1 MSKRHVSMLVLALVL
16 VVGAIFL
23 LLPGQTAR
31 EPSDSD
37 RAAMPGLEAAVNDLT
52 RIVTVGAGE
61 EVIATLERG
70 ADGWTVQEFSGYG
83 ADIDVLR
90 SVLGGLAQARVLE
103 PKTDNPDYYAR
114 LGVEDVSAED
124 AAGVRLD
131 LASDAANWSVIIGNE
146 APARGGHYLRMA
158 YAAGSLLVDFT
169 GDVPDNA
176 AGWVDTKVVDL
187 LAAEVAEVRIEQP
200 DGETLTARKTSA
212 DETDFTLLE
221 LPEGRELKSAWSVNS
236 LGSTLSTLDLEAV
249 RRADELSWQGA
260 IGIRALRFDGLEVT
274 AELLRLGDEG
284 DWLRLSASA
293 PVPEAPA
300 PLPAADP
307 DDDAESAV
315 GDVPDDGPVDEVAAT
330 GDPAAADDGD
340 LIAAAMAEV
349 VAEADAL
356 NARANG
362 WAYRIPAFK
371 AEAMDQRLVDLLRE
385 PTDPAS
391 DGTDAP

>member
-1 MSKRHVSMLVLALVL
+1 MSKRHVSLLAVALVL

-23 LLPGQTAR
+23 LLPGKTAR

-37 RAAMPGLEAAVNDLT
+37 RAAVPGLEAAVNDLN
-52 RIVTVGAGE
+52 RIVAVGAGN

-70 ADGWTVQEFSGYG
+70 ESGWAVLEFSGYG
-83 ADIDVLR
+83 ADIEVLR
-90 SVLGGLAQARVLE
+90 EVLGGLAKARVLE

-114 LGVEDVSAED
+114 LGVEDLAAED
-124 AAGVRLD
+124 AAGLRLD
-131 LASDAANWSVIIGNE
+131 LSSDAVSWSVIIGNE
-146 APARGGHYLRMA
+146 APARGGHYLRLA
-158 YAAGSLLVDFT
+158 DAAGSLLVDYT
-169 GDVPDNA
+169 GDVPDSA

-200 DGETLTARKTSA
+200 DGETLTAQKTSA

-221 LPEGRELKSAWSVNS
+221 LPEGREIKSAWSVNS

-249 RRADELSWQGA
+249 RRADELSWDGA
-260 IGIRALRFDGLEVT
+260 IGVRALRFDGFEVT
-274 AELLRLGDEG
+274 AELLRLGEEG

-293 PVPEAPA
+293 PAPEEAAPA
-300 PLPAADP
+300 PADAPGDDAAGEAAIPDEPAVEPAAD
-307 DDDAESAV
+307 A
-315 GDVPDDGPVDEVAAT
+315 
-330 GDPAAADDGD
+330 D
-340 LIAAAMAEV
+340 LIAEAMAEV

-371 AEAMDQRLVDLLRE
+371 ADAMDQRLVDLLRE
-385 PTDPAS
+385 PPEATS

>member
-37 RAAMPGLEAAVNDLT
+37 RAAVPGLEAAVNDLT

-158 YAAGSLLVDFT
+158 DAAGSLLVDFT

-200 DGETLTARKTSA
+200 DDETLTARKTSA